1 MKQQDIFN
9 KASAHL
15 RSMDGPSLDDRGDS
29 CMYRGEG
36 GPMCAV
42 GVFISDEHYFTDMEG
57 GGIDGSNMR
66 AREAVALSWGQD
78 CLDAPQLDLL
88 SDLQNLHDQ
97 GSRCE
102 NWSDQIVGG
111 LERVRIKHRLRLASG
126 ETDWTDVDAPHA
138 PIVWLEVSE

>member
-1 MKQQDIFN
+1 MKQQEIFN

-29 CMYRGEG
+29 CMYRGEDG
-36 GPMCAV
+36 AMCAV

-88 SDLQNLHDQ
+88 SDLQNAHDQ
-97 GSRCE
+97 GSRRDD
-102 NWSDQIVGG
+102 WSNIIRVS
-111 LERVRIKHRLRLASG
+111 LERIRMKHG
-126 ETDWTDVDAPHA
+126 
-138 PIVWLEVSE
+138 LEVSA

>member
-15 RSMDGPSLDDRGDS
+15 TSMDGPSLDDRGDS
-29 CMYRGEG
+29 CMYRGEDG
-36 GPMCAV
+36 AMCAV

-78 CLDAPQLDLL
+78 CLEDKQLDLL
-88 SDLQNLHDQ
+88 SDLQHAHDQ

-102 NWSDQIVGG
+102 DWSDQIVWA
-111 LERVRIKHRLRLASG
+111 LERIARKHG
-126 ETDWTDVDAPHA
+126 
-138 PIVWLEVSE
+138 LEVSA

>member
-15 RSMDGPSLDDRGDS
+15 TSMDGPSLDDRGDS
-29 CMYRGEG
+29 CMYRGENG
-36 GPMCAV
+36 AMCAV

-88 SDLQNLHDQ
+88 SVLQNAHDQ
-97 GSRCE
+97 GSRRE
-102 NWSDQIVGG
+102 DWSNFIRIS
-111 LERVRIKHRLRLASG
+111 LERIRMQHRLEFSA
-126 ETDWTDVDAPHA
+126 
-138 PIVWLEVSE
+138 

>member
-1 MKQQDIFN
+1 
-9 KASAHL
+9 
-15 RSMDGPSLDDRGDS
+15 
-29 CMYRGEG
+29 MYRGEG
-36 GPMCAV
+36 GAMCAV

-88 SDLQNLHDQ
+88 SDLQNAHDQ

-102 NWSDQIVGG
+102 DWSDQIVRA
-111 LERVRIKHRLRLASG
+111 LERVAKKHG
-126 ETDWTDVDAPHA
+126 
-138 PIVWLEVSE
+138 LEVSA

>member
-29 CMYRGEG
+29 CMYRGEDG
-36 GPMCAV
+36 AMCAV

-88 SDLQNLHDQ
+88 SDLQNAHDQ
-97 GSRCE
+97 GSRRDD
-102 NWSDQIVGG
+102 WSNIIRVS
-111 LERVRIKHRLRLASG
+111 LERIRMKHG
-126 ETDWTDVDAPHA
+126 
-138 PIVWLEVSE
+138 LEVSA

>member
-29 CMYRGEG
+29 CMYRGENG
-36 GPMCAV
+36 AMCAV
-42 GVFISDEHYFTDMEG
+42 GVFISDEHYYEDMEG
-57 GGIDGSNMR
+57 CGIDGSNMR

-78 CLDAPQLDLL
+78 CLEDKQLALL
-88 SDLQNLHDQ
+88 SDLQNAHDQ

-102 NWSDQIVGG
+102 DWSDQIVWA
-111 LERVRIKHRLRLASG
+111 LERVAKKHG
-126 ETDWTDVDAPHA
+126 
-138 PIVWLEVSE
+138 LEVSA

>member
-29 CMYRGEG
+29 CMYRGEDG
-36 GPMCAV
+36 AMCAV

-66 AREAVALSWGQD
+66 AREAVALILGLRIE
-78 CLDAPQLDLL
+78 LDAASSLAFAWMIYRPRMTEVRGAMIGQIILGYL
-88 SDLQNLHDQ
+88 
-97 GSRCE
+97 
-102 NWSDQIVGG
+102 WS
-111 LERVRIKHRLRLASG
+111 EFA
-126 ETDWTDVDAPHA
+126 
-138 PIVWLEVSE
+138 

>member
-29 CMYRGEG
+29 CMYRGEDG
-36 GPMCAV
+36 AMCAV

-88 SDLQNLHDQ
+88 ADLQNAHDR
-97 GSRCE
+97 GSRG
-102 NWSDQIVGG
+102 NDWSNYIRVS
-111 LERVRIKHRLRLASG
+111 LERIRMKHG
-126 ETDWTDVDAPHA
+126 
-138 PIVWLEVSE
+138 LEVSA

>member
-29 CMYRGEG
+29 CMYRGEDG
-36 GPMCAV
+36 AMCAV
-42 GVFISDEHYFTDMEG
+42 GVFISDEHYYEDMEG

-78 CLDAPQLDLL
+78 CLEDKQLDLL
-88 SDLQNLHDQ
+88 SDLQHAHDR
-97 GSRCE
+97 GSRGDD
-102 NWSDQIVGG
+102 WSNFIRVS
-111 LERVRIKHRLRLASG
+111 LERVAKKHG
-126 ETDWTDVDAPHA
+126 
-138 PIVWLEVSE
+138 LEVSA

>member
-15 RSMDGPSLDDRGDS
+15 TSMDGPSLDDRGDS
-29 CMYRGEG
+29 CMYRGENG
-36 GPMCAV
+36 AMCAV

-88 SDLQNLHDQ
+88 SDLQNAHDQ
-97 GSRCE
+97 GSRRE
-102 NWSDQIVGG
+102 DWSNFIRIS
-111 LERVRIKHRLRLASG
+111 LERIRMQHRLEFSA
-126 ETDWTDVDAPHA
+126 
-138 PIVWLEVSE
+138 

>member
-1 MKQQDIFN
+1 MKQQEIFN

-36 GPMCAV
+36 GAMCAV

-88 SDLQNLHDQ
+88 SDLQTAHDR
-97 GSRCE
+97 GSRGDD
-102 NWSDQIVGG
+102 WSNYIRVS
-111 LERVRIKHRLRLASG
+111 LERIRMKHG
-126 ETDWTDVDAPHA
+126 
-138 PIVWLEVSE
+138 LEVSA

>member
-29 CMYRGEG
+29 CMYRGEDG
-36 GPMCAV
+36 ARCAV
-42 GVFISDEHYFTDMEG
+42 GVFISDEHYYEDMEG

-78 CLDAPQLDLL
+78 CLEDKQLALL
-88 SDLQNLHDQ
+88 SDLQHAHDQ

-102 NWSDQIVGG
+102 DWSDQIVWA
-111 LERVRIKHRLRLASG
+111 LERVAKKHG
-126 ETDWTDVDAPHA
+126 
-138 PIVWLEVSE
+138 LEVSA

>member
-29 CMYRGEG
+29 CMYRGEDG
-36 GPMCAV
+36 ARCAV

-88 SDLQNLHDQ
+88 SDLQTAHDR
-97 GSRCE
+97 GSRG
-102 NWSDQIVGG
+102 NDWSNYIRVS
-111 LERVRIKHRLRLASG
+111 LERVRMKHG
-126 ETDWTDVDAPHA
+126 
-138 PIVWLEVSE
+138 LEESA

>member
-36 GPMCAV
+36 GAMCAV

-78 CLDAPQLDLL
+78 CLDAPQLHLL
-88 SDLQNLHDQ
+88 SDLQTAHDQ

-102 NWSDQIVGG
+102 DWSDQIVRA
-111 LERVRIKHRLRLASG
+111 LERVARKHG
-126 ETDWTDVDAPHA
+126 
-138 PIVWLEVSE
+138 LEVST

>member
-29 CMYRGEG
+29 CMYRGEDG
-36 GPMCAV
+36 AMCAV

-88 SDLQNLHDQ
+88 SDLQTAHDR
-97 GSRCE
+97 GSRG
-102 NWSDQIVGG
+102 NDWSNYIRIS
-111 LERVRIKHRLRLASG
+111 LERVRMKHG
-126 ETDWTDVDAPHA
+126 
-138 PIVWLEVSE
+138 LEFST

>member
-15 RSMDGPSLDDRGDS
+15 MGMDGPSLDDRGDS

-36 GPMCAV
+36 GAMCAV

-88 SDLQNLHDQ
+88 TDLQMAHDKT
-97 GSRCE
+97 SRDDVE
-102 NWSDQIVGG
+102 SIKSRKWRDGIVAALDG
-111 LERVRIKHRLRLASG
+111 VATKFHLRF
-126 ETDWTDVDAPHA
+126 DPN
-138 PIVWLEVSE
+138 EVSA

>member
-9 KASAHL
+9 KAAVHL
-15 RSMDGPSLDDRGDS
+15 MGMEGPSLDQDS
-29 CMYRGEG
+29 DACAYRGKDEDCEFNG
-36 GPMCAV
+36 QMCAV
-42 GVFISDEHYFTDMEG
+42 GVFISDEHYYEDMEG

-88 SDLQNLHDQ
+88 SDLQNAHDQ

-102 NWSDQIVGG
+102 DWSDHIVWA
-111 LERVRIKHRLRLASG
+111 LVRIARKHG
-126 ETDWTDVDAPHA
+126 
-138 PIVWLEVSE
+138 LEVSA

>member
-29 CMYRGEG
+29 CMYRGENG
-36 GPMCAV
+36 AMCAV

-88 SDLQNLHDQ
+88 SDLQNAHDQ
-97 GSRCE
+97 GSRRDD
-102 NWSDQIVGG
+102 WSNIIRVS
-111 LERVRIKHRLRLASG
+111 LERIRMKHG
-126 ETDWTDVDAPHA
+126 
-138 PIVWLEVSE
+138 LEVSA